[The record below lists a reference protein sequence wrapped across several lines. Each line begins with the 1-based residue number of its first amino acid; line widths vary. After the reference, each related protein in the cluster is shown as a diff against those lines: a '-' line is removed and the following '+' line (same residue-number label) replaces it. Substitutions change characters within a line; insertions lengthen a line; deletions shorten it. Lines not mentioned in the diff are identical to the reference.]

1 MAEWKPK
8 IVNGVIRM
16 ADTKANRINLERWV
30 RSKIDEYG
38 QFTDIQRPKIPPNL
52 PKIFLG
58 GDEFGAKNK
67 ARAGP
72 SDASKFKLISKKIGK
87 SYNVNREARIALANL
102 NPLNKENYRKWN
114 DFVKGIMHHSG
125 PAAATGQLV
134 ARIEQ
139 LADANWKPS
148 MGITSAG
155 KNFLRNLYK
164 RLDVH
169 GGNSLLNFDFYDTEQ
184 IHAQAHR
191 ILKQQ
196 GVDLQRIGDLT
207 QTFKHPNDV
216 YSWVKNTYKPAID
229 KVTSEL
235 GDFSLRKLIPNEGT
249 ASLFQRTPHLFK
261 DFLAQHKDKITK
273 AGMLKVVT
281 SAPKTLA
288 AQADMFIPD
297 KEVADEFKAKR
308 WGSALTMY
316 RDQLG
321 TDIATAGLFSGMTKA
336 IMSKAAPAAGGIGGG
351 GVVAGLLPFA
361 VTGYALHRLDENV
374 FEGEGKKRIHEGL
387 TTVVE
392 NEEEDK
398 SRNYLGSYAPY

>member
-1 MAEWKPK
+1 MAKPSFK
-8 IVNGVIRM
+8 VINGEIHI
-16 ADTKANRINLERWV
+16 KANQAGEV
-30 RSKIDEYG
+30 RTYLKKLITEAGLTTPQGRPSK
-38 QFTDIQRPKIPPNL
+38 PSNL
-52 PKIFLG
+52 PKVFIDGKKQVF
-58 GDEFGAKNK
+58 KNR
-67 ARAGP
+67 ARAGNLSMDGWGFDP
-72 SDASKFKLISKKIGK
+72 AASQKARLTKRQGLID
-87 SYNVNREARIALANL
+87 LANL
-102 NPLNKENYRKWN
+102 NPLNKKNYKKWN

-184 IHAQAHR
+184 VHAQAHR

-196 GVDLQRIGDLT
+196 GIDLEKIGDLT

-261 DFLAQHKDKITK
+261 DFLEQHKHKITK

-336 IMSKAAPAAGGIGGG
+336 IMSKAATAAGGVGGG

-361 VTGYALHRLDENV
+361 VTGYAFHRLDENV

-392 NEEEDK
+392 NEKKEK